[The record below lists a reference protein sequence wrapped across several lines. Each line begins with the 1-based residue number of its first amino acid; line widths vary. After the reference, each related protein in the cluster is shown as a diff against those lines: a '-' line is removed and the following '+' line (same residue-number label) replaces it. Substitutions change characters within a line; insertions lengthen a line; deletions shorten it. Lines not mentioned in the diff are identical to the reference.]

1 MNFAVIHQRALN
13 IVINTNKKAYI
24 VNMNN
29 YRYNAVKP
37 MLSKEIKLKNLLSHL
52 THKELKNI
60 IMNKIIY

>member
-29 YRYNAVKP
+29 YRCNAVKP
-37 MLSKEIKLKNLLSHL
+37 MLYEEIKLKHLLSH
-52 THKELKNI
+52 HKELKNI